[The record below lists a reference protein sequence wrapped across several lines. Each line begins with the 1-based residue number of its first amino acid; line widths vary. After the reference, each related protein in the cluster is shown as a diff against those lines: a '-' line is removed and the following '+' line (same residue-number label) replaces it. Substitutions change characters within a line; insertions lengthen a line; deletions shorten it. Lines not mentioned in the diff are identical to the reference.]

1 NASSFQSVHF
11 RGWAAS
17 WGCMMKYTPVYSA
30 NRNGLLERQ
39 HAVLKQV
46 LKAMCKGNTDR
57 WPLFLPYAQ
66 KRCNNRLLNDGC
78 DYTPQQLFM
87 GSTDASSLGR
97 RFEDISDTITADT
110 VKFEAKRRLSRRE
123 AMVKEVH
130 DAMEEAEAKV
140 MLKAGDR
147 ISKRRIF
154 SVGQKVLKWTDN
166 KSSGVL
172 HPNWSGPLTIKEVLG
187 TATYRLSDDT
197 VQAD

>member
-1 NASSFQSVHF
+1 
-11 RGWAAS
+11 
-17 WGCMMKYTPVYSA
+17 
-30 NRNGLLERQ
+30 
-39 HAVLKQV
+39 
-46 LKAMCKGNTDR
+46 
-57 WPLFLPYAQ
+57 
-66 KRCNNRLLNDGC
+66 
-78 DYTPQQLFM
+78 M

-130 DAMEEAEAKV
+130 DVMEEAEAKV

-147 ISKRRIF
+147 ISRRRTF

-166 KSSGVL
+166 KSSGAL
-172 HPNWSGPLTIKEVLG
+172 QPNWSGPLTIKEVLG

-197 VQAD
+197 VQADRNLCLYH

>member
-1 NASSFQSVHF
+1 TIHDFKYVLSLMDGASRYVIFLAAPSITSKVITDIIDAQVFSLSVHF

-17 WGCMMKYTPVYSA
+17 WGCLMKYTPVYSA

-87 GSTDASSLGR
+87 
-97 RFEDISDTITADT
+97 
-110 VKFEAKRRLSRRE
+110 
-123 AMVKEVH
+123 
-130 DAMEEAEAKV
+130 
-140 MLKAGDR
+140 
-147 ISKRRIF
+147 
-154 SVGQKVLKWTDN
+154 
-166 KSSGVL
+166 
-172 HPNWSGPLTIKEVLG
+172 
-187 TATYRLSDDT
+187 
-197 VQAD
+197 